1 MSKRSWIRLVVA
13 ALFSVGNLVFAAMV
27 AVQGEAMHSGGHA
40 LLALL
45 GLYGTYRV
53 LGRHRPDATT
63 IVASAPFTMSPDVTD
78 RLTSLEQSVD
88 AVAVAVA
95 VANCLT
101 NQVLEAP
108 TVCWLR
114 RTSARSSRV
123 NVSLRPTRSVAVV
136 NARP

>member
-95 VANCLT
+95 VAVERIGEGQRFMT
-101 NQVLEAP
+101 RVFAEPSVEHGAATEKPREA
-108 TVCWLR
+108 
-114 RTSARSSRV
+114 S
-123 NVSLRPTRSVAVV
+123 
-136 NARP
+136 